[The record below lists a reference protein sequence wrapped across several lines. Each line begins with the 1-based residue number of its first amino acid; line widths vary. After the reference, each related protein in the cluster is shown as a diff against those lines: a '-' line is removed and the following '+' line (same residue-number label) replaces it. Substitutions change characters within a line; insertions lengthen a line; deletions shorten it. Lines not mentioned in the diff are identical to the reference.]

1 MLLSVAWNTD
11 GTQLAGAG
19 GNGMVIFGQLLDR
32 WIQFFKCGSLI
43 PSLWNLLLQS
53 ELVKYNPDL
62 LLMTGG
68 NIGRTQSHLY
78 SGIHNFLF
86 LILAPM
92 LNYDG
97 CFMNALRHL
106 LLKCGIGITIR
117 IVYRCG
123 FMFCFWK
130 F

>member
-1 MLLSVAWNTD
+1 MGPISSTQWPHSKETPDTGMLLSVAWNTD

-19 GNGMVIFGQLLDR
+19 GNGTVIFGQLLDR

-68 NIGRTQSHLY
+68 STGLDSLQHWQST
-78 SGIHNFLF
+78 
-86 LILAPM
+86 
-92 LNYDG
+92 
-97 CFMNALRHL
+97 
-106 LLKCGIGITIR
+106 ITFVFR
-117 IVYRCG
+117 YPG
-123 FMFCFWK
+123 FFVSDTSTYAQL
-130 F
+130 